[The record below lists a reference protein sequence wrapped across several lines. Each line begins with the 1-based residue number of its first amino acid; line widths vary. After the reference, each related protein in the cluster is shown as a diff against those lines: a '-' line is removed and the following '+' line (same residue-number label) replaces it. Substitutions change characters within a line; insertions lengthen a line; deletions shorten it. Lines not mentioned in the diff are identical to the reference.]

1 MVARGF
7 EEEKNFKTD
16 SPTFSRE
23 ANRLT
28 LAIIAGMKWKL
39 NSLDV
44 KTAFL
49 QGDQIDR
56 VVYVRP
62 PIEAKTETVWKL
74 NKTVYGLADASRNW
88 YTKLRN
94 ELIKLGCIPC
104 KIDQGIFCWF
114 SNKKLI
120 GLMISFVDDIL
131 WGGISHFCK
140 IIEKL
145 RKVFSI
151 GVENST
157 TFKYIGIE
165 LDQNDDFSISLSQNS
180 YVEDLN
186 FIELNESKNER
197 PLDGKETTKLR
208 ETLGQLNWVA
218 CMTRPEISFEV
229 NKLMKFLK
237 TTPNAILIPSINID
251 KSYIVGFS
259 DASFGKLHN
268 GGSQGGEYY
277 FSLTTI

>member
-1 MVARGF
+1 M
-7 EEEKNFKTD
+7 
-16 SPTFSRE
+16 
-23 ANRLT
+23 
-28 LAIIAGMKWKL
+28 
-39 NSLDV
+39 
-44 KTAFL
+44 
-49 QGDQIDR
+49 
-56 VVYVRP
+56 RP

-208 ETLGQLNWVA
+208 ETLGQLNWIA

-277 FSLTTI
+277 FSLTTK